1 MIKIPALSIAIALLL
16 CTSASKAECVINEPP
31 AIPDGATA
39 TAQQMEEAQKV
50 VKDYI
55 ALTQEYLACL
65 EFEGKGKPNG
75 SWTVLYNQQSDKVE
89 RLASDFNKQLKAF
102 KSK

>member
-1 MIKIPALSIAIALLL
+1 MKKMPALSIAIALLL
-16 CTSASKAECVINEPP
+16 CTSTSKAECVIKESP

-55 ALTQEYLACL
+55 AVTQEYLACL

-75 SWTVLYNQQSDKVE
+75 PWTILYNQQTEKME

>member
-1 MIKIPALSIAIALLL
+1 MKKIPALSIAIALLL
-16 CTSASKAECVINEPP
+16 CTSTSKAECVINEPP

-39 TAQQMEEAQKV
+39 TEEQMVAAQKV
-50 VKDYI
+50 VKDYL
-55 ALTQEYLACL
+55 ALTQDYLACL

-75 SWTVLYNQQSDKVE
+75 PWTALYNQQTEKME